1 MNKIF
6 LPVILIFFALS
17 TFTVSHAQQQSDS
30 LRLDSLF
37 SSIASYGQLN
47 GNVLV
52 AQMGRPIY
60 QRSFGFA
67 DYTRK
72 IPNAPSSGFT
82 LASISKLF
90 TSTAILQLAERGKL
104 KLDEPVGNHLTGFP
118 FQGITIR
125 HLLSHTSA
133 LPDYDLFDAQLK
145 NDTSK
150 VFTNADVIPALID
163 WKNPLGF
170 APGAKWQY
178 SNINYCLLALI
189 VEKCSGI
196 PFRAYIE
203 RNIFKAAGMEHTYFA
218 DKGNKIDIRNKTVNH
233 DYKDMFALNV
243 EDVEGIDRFRW
254 RLHHMNGLEGQGNVV
269 STTSDMLRFDQAL
282 YTGLL
287 LNASSLL
294 LAFTP
299 TQLSDGSLANAS
311 IGLGKATF
319 GLGWFILDDQR
330 HGKIAFHT
338 GGVPGAVTI
347 LLRNVDRRQ
356 TVMVFDNQFS
366 VGVYKNGLNA
376 LRILNREK
384 PVVVRQ
390 SVVRAFAK
398 ALMEK
403 DIDAAFVKLMEL
415 KADSTHYTLS
425 EDDLNDFGL
434 RLLYQAKFPAHEQF
448 SLEVLRM
455 NIIFFPS
462 GFNTYDSYAEALAYL
477 GRKQDAIM
485 MYRRSLALNP
495 NNLSGASA
503 LKKLLEQL

>member
-1 MNKIF
+1 MKKIS
-6 LPVILIFFALS
+6 LPVILIIFVLS
-17 TFTVSHAQQQSDS
+17 IFTVSHAQQQSDA

-60 QRSFGFA
+60 RRSFGFA
-67 DYTRK
+67 DYTKK
-72 IPNAPSSGFT
+72 IPNAPASGFT

-104 KLDEPVGNHLTGFP
+104 KLDEAVGKYLAGFP

-145 NDTSK
+145 NDTTK
-150 VFTNADVIPALID
+150 VFTNADVIPALIG

-170 APGAKWQY
+170 APGASWQY

-189 VEKCSGI
+189 VEKCSGM
-196 PFRAYIE
+196 PFRTYIE
-203 RNIFKAAGMEHTYFA
+203 RNIFKVAGMEHTYFVG
-218 DKGNKIDIRNKTVNH
+218 KGNKIDIQNKTANH

-254 RLHHMNGLEGQGNVV
+254 RLYNMNGLEGQGNVV
-269 STTSDMLRFDQAL
+269 SITSDMLRFDQAL
-282 YTGLL
+282 YTGRL
-287 LNASSLL
+287 LNASSLS

-299 TQLSDGSLANAS
+299 TRLSDGSLANAS

-330 HGKIAFHT
+330 HGKIVFHT
-338 GGVPGAVTI
+338 GGLPGALTI

-366 VGVYKNGLNA
+366 VGIYRNGLNA

-384 PVVVRQ
+384 VVVVRQ
-390 SVVRAFAK
+390 SVVRGFAK
-398 ALMEK
+398 VLMEK
-403 DIDAAFVKLMEL
+403 GIDAAFVKLMEL
-415 KADSTHYTLS
+415 RADSVHYTLS

-434 RLLYQAKFPAHEQF
+434 RLLYQAKFPGHEQF

-462 GFNTYDSYAEALAYL
+462 GFNTYDSYAEALAHL
-477 GRKQDAIM
+477 GRKEEAIV

-495 NNLSGASA
+495 DNLSGASA
-503 LKKLLEQL
+503 LKKLLE